1 MDTFWKVTAAV
12 LLAVILC
19 LVTGKQEKDFSL
31 VLSMSVCSMAGIV
44 AISYLKPVLDFLYQL
59 EVMGNWNNDILKT
72 LLKAVG
78 ICIVSELASRV
89 CSDAGN
95 GSLAKMMQ
103 MLASC
108 ALLYLSLP
116 VFQAFIAMIQE
127 MLGEI

>member
-1 MDTFWKVTAAV
+1 
-12 LLAVILC
+12 
-19 LVTGKQEKDFSL
+19 
-31 VLSMSVCSMAGIV
+31 
-44 AISYLKPVLDFLYQL
+44 
-59 EVMGNWNNDILKT
+59 
-72 LLKAVG
+72 
-78 ICIVSELASRV
+78 LASRV

-116 VFQAFIAMIQE
+116 VFQAFVAMIQE

>member
-1 MDTFWKVTAAV
+1 MDGFWKVTAAV
-12 LLAVILC
+12 LLTVILC
-19 LVTGKQEKDFSL
+19 LVTGKREKDFSL
-31 VLSMSVCSMAGIV
+31 VLSMAVCSMAGMA

-59 EVMGNWNNDILKT
+59 EGMGNWNSGMLKI

-103 MLASC
+103 MLASSTI
-108 ALLYLSLP
+108 LYLSIP
-116 VFQAFIAMIQE
+116 VFQAFVTMIQE
-127 MLGEI
+127 ILGGI